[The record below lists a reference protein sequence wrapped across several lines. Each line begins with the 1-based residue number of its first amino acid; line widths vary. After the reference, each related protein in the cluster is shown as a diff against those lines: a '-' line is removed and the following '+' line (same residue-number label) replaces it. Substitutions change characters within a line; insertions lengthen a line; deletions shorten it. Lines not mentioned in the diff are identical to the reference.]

1 MANQIMLI
9 VNPTAA
15 AYTNVNAAGDDIAAY
30 SAGSSQT
37 NTSRLVTLSDAE
49 QATFAAAHPEA
60 LMILCNTVSPTATQR
75 GVFRLAAKI
84 AKLGQSP
91 GTSTNDGY

>member
-9 VNPTAA
+9 VNPTAT

-30 SAGSSQT
+30 SAGSVQT
-37 NTSRLVTLSDAE
+37 NTSGLVTLSDAE

-60 LMILCNTVSPTATQR
+60 LIILNSSVTPTAAQR
-75 GVFRLAAKI
+75 EVFRRASKI
-84 AKLGQSP
+84 LRLGKDP
-91 GTSTNDGY
+91 GTATA